1 MNGVGGQQG
10 GGAAQVDTVVVHAA
24 PAPVN
29 PVNGLE
35 ILTHRERQVVACLVR
50 GDSTKD
56 VGFAL
61 GIANAT
67 VRVLLA
73 RAASKLGVHSRAALL
88 VHPAVLPLRPA
99 AAPDVEG

>member
-1 MNGVGGQQG
+1 MNGVGGQE
-10 GGAAQVDTVVVHAA
+10 VDSGSEVGPVVVHAA
-24 PAPVN
+24 DG

-50 GDSTKD
+50 GDSTKE

-73 RAASKLGVHSRAALL
+73 RASGKLGVRSREALL
-88 VHPAVLPLRPA
+88 VHPAVQPLRPTTT
-99 AAPDVEG
+99 DVEG

>member
-1 MNGVGGQQG
+1 MNGVGGQEGAG
-10 GGAAQVDTVVVHAA
+10 GSQVDTVVVHASHG
-24 PAPVN
+24 PVI
-29 PVNGLE
+29 GLE

-50 GDSTKD
+50 GDSTKE

-73 RAASKLGVHSRAALL
+73 RAAGKLGVRSREALL
-88 VHPAVLPLRPA
+88 LHPAVLPLRPA

>member
-1 MNGVGGQQG
+1 MNGASGQLGEGGFEVEP
-10 GGAAQVDTVVVHAA
+10 AVVHGSHQ
-24 PAPVN
+24 PS
-29 PVNGLE
+29 NGLE
-35 ILTHRERQVVACLVR
+35 ILTVRERQVVACLVR

-73 RAASKLGVHSRAALL
+73 RAAGKLGVRSREALL
-88 VHPAVLPLRPA
+88 CHPAVQPLRPTTA
-99 AAPDVEG
+99 RDAEG

>member
-10 GGAAQVDTVVVHAA
+10 DGGLEIESVVVHASQA
-24 PAPVN
+24 PID
-29 PVNGLE
+29 GLD
-35 ILTHRERQVVACLVR
+35 ILTERERQVVACLAR
-50 GDSTKD
+50 GNSTKE

-73 RAASKLGVHSRAALL
+73 RAASKLGVRSREALRC
-88 VHPAVLPLRPA
+88 HPAVQPLRATPA
-99 AAPDVEG
+99 TDVEG